1 VDRIIRDL
9 KSCALGIREFDWA
22 ELEIVEIG
30 DAMAAETH
38 QVMVMLRIAVETGHS
53 LRVVRPADDAELNQR
68 LEHSINRGPG
78 DPRNAASNIF
88 EELICR
94 GMIFAIEHGFEDNS
108 PLYRLRQALSAAE
121 FLELD
126 HLLLFEC

>member
-9 KSCALGIREFDWA
+9 KSRAPGIREFDWA
-22 ELEIVEIG
+22 ELETVEIG
-30 DAMAAETH
+30 DALAAETY
-38 QVMVMLRIAVETGHS
+38 QVMVMVRIAVEPGHS

-68 LEHSINRGPG
+68 FQHSINRGPG

-88 EELICR
+88 EELIRR
-94 GMIFAIEHGFEDNS
+94 GMIFAIEHGLEDNS
-108 PLYRLRQALSAAE
+108 PLYRLRQVLSAAE

-126 HLLLFEC
+126 DLLLLEC